1 MAKLGILVN
10 TARHLEHVAGLTRA
24 AVAAGEQVAIFTM
37 DEGTRLL
44 ADRLFTSLADLEGV
58 TVSVCEHS
66 AKSFGVIPQHLSL
79 KIRCGSQLNNAA
91 MVGAAER
98 VVVL

>member
-1 MAKLGILVN
+1 LAQ
-10 TARHLEHVAGLTRA
+10 VAGLTRA
-24 AVAAGEQVAIFTM
+24 AVARGREVAIFAM

-44 ADRLFTSLADLEGV
+44 RDGAFTSLAELEGV
-58 TVSVCEHS
+58 TISVCEHS
-66 AKSFGVIPQHLSL
+66 AKTFGVSPEGVPAR
-79 KIRCGSQLNNAA
+79 IRFGSQLNNAS

>member
-1 MAKLGILVN
+1 MAKLGILIN
-10 TARHLEHVAGLTRA
+10 TARHLQHVAGLTRA
-24 AVAAGEQVAIFTM
+24 ALGAGGQVAIFIM

-44 ADRLFTSLADLEGV
+44 LERAFAPLAELEGV

-66 AKSFGVIPQHLSL
+66 AKAFGVSPDRVPA
-79 KIRCGSQLNNAA
+79 KIRFGSQLNNAS

-98 VVVL
+98 VIVL

>member
-1 MAKLGILVN
+1 VKLGILVN
-10 TARHLEHVAGLTRA
+10 TAKHLQHIAGLTRA
-24 AVAAGEQVAIFTM
+24 ALAAGGQVSIFIM

-44 ADRLFTSLADLEGV
+44 AERSFASLAELEGV

-66 AKSFGVIPQHLSL
+66 AKAFGVSPERLPG
-79 KIRCGSQLNNAA
+79 KIRFGSQLNNAA

>member
-10 TARHLEHVAGLTRA
+10 SARHLGHVTGLTRA
-24 AVAAGEQVAIFTM
+24 AAARRQEVILFTM

-44 ADRLFTSLADLEGV
+44 SDGAFTSLAELEGV

-66 AKSFGVIPQHLSL
+66 AKAFGVVPERLPP
-79 KIRCGSQLNNAA
+79 KIRCGSQFNNAA
-91 MVGAAER
+91 MVRAADR